1 MYKINGEQ
9 YSQDDLQEIA
19 DIKGYTVDELLSKNP
34 NITKE
39 DNTEGKKTPTTQGA
53 ENVDV
58 TPAPNTGFNSGNGF
72 LARLEEVKKEINFL
86 EGPDG
91 KVDALD
97 SPKRIE
103 QYNKLVAEYNDITSK
118 TGFDAGKEFTGVEPA
133 FNENNELIL
142 TPTAKGLVSRGKQI
156 QLEEVVLS
164 AEDYNR
170 EKKEKETLAAQTALN
185 DFNNAT
191 ELSGKELRTFED
203 FKKELRE
210 EEGAKFSNEL
220 SASTSMFN
228 SIGNGLVQ
236 LSGVDDRAKY
246 LLGYIGSQE
255 DLVKNLFPKS
265 SWETVLTESKELLSE
280 ADKELKYLNSL
291 QAPTLKFTDITEAE
305 SVGEGA
311 AYSLAASFNALTAV
325 GASALTS
332 GLTFGAGLA
341 TDMIGASI
349 RDYNNAKAK
358 RLGITTEQ
366 LIESGQSEFFVPATI
381 GSIAFGLEK
390 YGLNKIFGSMRNS
403 SPGLLNNFV
412 NFMKVGNVEGGT
424 EYFQGTLESYNLALG
439 QGASEIE
446 AADKAWQFMTSKEGL
461 ENYLQGFAGGSG
473 LGAGSKIIRAA
484 ANFRT
489 DKEFQDI
496 ANKVFELSKLE
507 DLKYKKIRKS
517 EIAAINEQQQ
527 KLRNEIKQ
535 AVKKGD
541 EILFELTEE
550 QLQEID
556 TNADIITSISDKI
569 KSINNS
575 DSFTQAEKDL
585 QIKDLLSEKDIAT
598 KKIFAVKTAAEK
610 LAKGIDRT
618 KALAKYVND
627 LDVQSFKNSQEV
639 KSYLESIGKYKKG
652 AENQQG
658 FIIQDKNGKQTI
670 IVNEQISGNEFA
682 VNVAQH
688 EFLHGLLMQTVKNN
702 PQIAIELGGSL
713 INELRRID
721 VDQIKNSQFKNRLTQ
736 YLEDEKVSDADTMEE
751 ALTLFSDALAT
762 GDLKFEENVFTKIGD
777 TVRRVLQA
785 VGIQPKFNT
794 GRDVYNFI
802 KDFNKSVEKGSLTI
816 GQIKVGA
823 KGAKGSLIDKAKKQ
837 NKLAKSMD
845 QDILK
850 FSKQELASEKVQQ
863 IYDEQGE
870 AGAMDI
876 IDLFKPITTR
886 LANKYRNVP
895 GFDFELLQSEIEL
908 GKRGLFDLIQSY
920 NPDKGV
926 PLAAHINTN
935 LSRRAIE
942 AAQRILKTDFEL
954 DVTESKGIAATE
966 TAAEIVEREEAP
978 IEPAIEI
985 KSLRKEIGLPNELV
999 ETVKNAVVKTFGTK
1013 LPNPEDPKFRL
1024 ELQKR
1029 FRTELKKP
1037 IAKFVGTRA
1046 NYENFLRDNFE
1057 AIYAKLPQSLLNKRF
1072 DEFIEPVLDENGKQ
1086 LREKTAEGNKIFAK
1100 KKISK
1105 AEFIKYFLGAELG
1118 SSTKG
1123 ARKTTIVEAI
1133 AEEMAFDATM
1143 EVLSNPDVSQK
1154 YQDIAELT
1162 DQPLP
1167 ENFKALVA
1175 KQVDR
1180 AEDFK
1185 FSRALA
1191 EDSGLSQQ
1199 ELNKILSMSL
1209 IDIAKGNPAIA
1220 EAIYDEAWTKSFPRD
1235 FENII
1240 LPGLADAV
1248 KKQETK
1254 EEKAALVRQFIQ
1266 LYSRPI
1272 RTSSKNI
1279 DLKLTTND
1287 ALLRVIR
1294 KTLGDDAKGV
1304 IGYSGKSNIIHRQK
1318 VGKNSL
1324 LFYKQEK
1331 INSVRYDITYND
1343 VKQKIVD
1350 GKISKEE
1357 MLQQNNS
1364 ALRNVK
1370 DIIFGLGVENP
1381 GLALTTLKLMQKDNR
1396 SEFRQAA
1403 KLNAIVKN
1411 YKGKLQYEHNPPTNI
1426 VYGEIV
1432 KYLENP
1438 TPEGKDALINLLNN
1452 WEANIVPQD
1461 FADIVDQKYQDKMPE
1476 DGLRYKEAFEQT
1488 NYKFDGVVKFS
1499 KSLSSE
1505 FNGFIEEKTGI
1516 DKRTKIS
1523 EKRAAM
1529 IGEGKGRFKFF
1540 LPPNAEDFMGLL
1552 YTTLLPG
1559 KRGEEQ
1565 IAFYKEQL
1573 VDPFARG
1580 IRKYQSAKEQTIR
1593 ELKALKKAIKK
1604 VPTKLAGK
1612 NETGFTNEVAVRVYL
1627 WNKNGYE
1634 VPGLK
1639 KKEVKDLVRV
1649 VANNSDLR
1657 EFALNINAITRGNGY
1672 PEAENNWEAGTITTD
1687 LLEMLNTTTRKESLA
1702 EFINNKD
1709 QIFSKDN
1716 LNKLQAAFGKDYR
1729 FALED
1734 ALGRMVSG
1742 RKRYTGIDKD
1752 SKKFLDWL
1760 NGAVGTIMFWNS
1772 RSAIL
1777 QMLSVVNYTNFS
1789 DNNVFNQ
1796 VKTFANQKQ
1805 YWTDWHTLM
1814 FSDFLKQRRAG
1825 SQLDVNINDIIE
1837 AAEGSTNPGK
1847 AIFAKL
1853 IRLGYAPTQIADSF
1867 AISTG
1872 GAAFYRNRINKYKKE
1887 GLSDQEAQDK
1897 AFLDFQEI
1905 TEETQQSSRDDRIS
1919 QIQAGGLGRVIFAF
1933 ANTPMQYARIIKRS
1947 SQDLINSRGDW
1958 KQNISRIAF
1967 YGFLQN
1973 IIFSTLQ
1980 SGLFALL
1987 IDNED
1992 DDEVI
1997 EDRAL
2002 RALNSTADSLLRGSG
2017 LPGAVLATV
2026 KNAAF
2031 EVFAELKK
2039 DRPKVWK
2046 AGLTGATSISPPI
2059 NSKVRKVVGAL
2070 DRLSYKST
2078 REDIMTK
2085 GFSLENPVF
2094 DIGGKLTSAITNA
2107 PADRLLR
2114 KTENIMAAMDEK
2126 TSTTQAL
2133 FLTAGWSKYDLN
2145 MIDKKPEK
2153 LKLRPIKSSSIKR
2166 PKLKRKGLKR

>member
-9 YSQDDLQEIA
+9 YSQEDLQEIA

-39 DNTEGKKTPTTQGA
+39 DNTEGKKIPTAQGA
-53 ENVDV
+53 ENVGV
-58 TPAPNTGFNSGNGF
+58 TSAPSTGSKSDDGSLAYTDKESYKEFYEGESKFTKTGGAEIRQTASGDF
-72 LARLEEVKKEINFL
+72 EPLALEEVIVT
-86 EGPDG
+86 G
-91 KVDALD
+91 KD
-97 SPKRIE
+97 KT
-103 QYNKLVAEYNDITSK
+103 DI
-118 TGFDAGKEFTGVEPA
+118 
-133 FNENNELIL
+133 
-142 TPTAKGLVSRGKQI
+142 GKQKQKKQEAFDRQFRI
-156 QLEEVVLS
+156 KQIAAASKAPEFAVSATAGMAATTVDIVTGLFNFVDKYGVAPMNYAIGSYLGYDTTLE
-164 AEDYNR
+164 AEAR
-170 EKKEKETLAAQTALN
+170 EKAGDLQALN
-185 DFNNAT
+185 DVSNFLRQYTIKKYDEDGNEQDILSLIEQDNYADAAELAFSEGFSAAPYLALSIAAPGAGSALIGMSVTGQEVETALKERTDAT
-191 ELSGKELRTFED
+191 L
-203 FKKELRE
+203 
-210 EEGAKFSNEL
+210 
-220 SASTSMFN
+220 
-228 SIGNGLVQ
+228 
-236 LSGVDDRAKY
+236 
-246 LLGYIGSQE
+246 
-255 DLVKNLFPKS
+255 
-265 SWETVLTESKELLSE
+265 
-280 ADKELKYLNSL
+280 
-291 QAPTLKFTDITEAE
+291 AE
-305 SVGEGA
+305 I
-311 AYSLAASFNALTAV
+311 Y
-325 GASALTS
+325 GASALKGGIEFATNMIGGGIQRGILGIGKKFGVGTNAYKQAVDIYTKTYLGKLADAGI
-332 GLTFGAGLA
+332 GLTKGGATNFVEEFSASTLSSL
-341 TDMIGASI
+341 TDVAV
-349 RDYNNAKAK
+349 YNDPY
-358 RLGITTEQ
+358 E
-366 LIESGQSEFFVPATI
+366 
-381 GSIAFGLEK
+381 
-390 YGLNKIFGSMRNS
+390 RNS
-403 SPGLLNNFV
+403 IIRQGVNEGL
-412 NFMKVGNVEGGT
+412 VG
-424 EYFQGTLESYNLALG
+424 LALG
-439 QGASEIE
+439 APV
-446 AADKAWQFMTSKEGL
+446 
-461 ENYLQGFAGGSG
+461 GS
-473 LGAGSKIIRAA
+473 AGSFKSLAAKQQALEFLAPKKWTADLAKQSKRLAEAKFDLEKAPEGRKDKFRKKVQKVESIIEMKKKQLQNSFDNLTKKEKKQYA
-484 ANFRT
+484 ANLAKA
-489 DKEFQDI
+489 DGAL
-496 ANKVFELSKLE
+496 ANIGNN
-507 DLKYKKIRKS
+507 KYS
-517 EIAAINEQQQ
+517 ASQQAEAQ
-527 KLRNEIKQ
+527 Q
-535 AVKKGD
+535 
-541 EILFELTEE
+541 ELTEA
-550 QLQEID
+550 
-556 TNADIITSISDKI
+556 NAANEALVGNGLFDAK
-569 KSINNS
+569 
-575 DSFTQAEKDL
+575 AE
-585 QIKDLLSEKDIAT
+585 
-598 KKIFAVKTAAEK
+598 
-610 LAKGIDRT
+610 G
-618 KALAKYVND
+618 
-627 LDVQSFKNSQEV
+627 
-639 KSYLESIGKYKKG
+639 SIGKILKSSERLAEAIAKTGKKVGGVEIEYLSAEQAKNIVFKDGSNLSTKDAAYIEKENKVYINRDVSALTGQTNAIGHELLHYIINSKFNTDNASMEPLVESFKDYLKETQPELHNRIQERIDANYTEINENGERVVKEG
-652 AENQQG
+652 ALEEYFNV
-658 FIIQDKNGKQTI
+658 FADLVSKEKI
-670 IVNEQISGNEFA
+670 IVNESI
-682 VNVAQH
+682 
-688 EFLHGLLMQTVKNN
+688 LDKVKNSTTKFLN
-702 PQIAIELGGSL
+702 GLGFGSVKL
-713 INELRRID
+713 ETGKD
-721 VDQIKNSQFKNRLTQ
+721 VF
-736 YLEDEKVSDADTMEE
+736 
-751 ALTLFSDALAT
+751 
-762 GDLKFEENVFTKIGD
+762 
-777 TVRRVLQA
+777 
-785 VGIQPKFNT
+785 
-794 GRDVYNFI
+794 NFI
-802 KDFNKSVEKGSLTI
+802 RNYQDNISKFKFKQLGVDIKSSKIPQKVKAEVEKSSLSGDAIQKIYEEKGI
-816 GQIKVGA
+816 G
-823 KGAKGSLIDKAKKQ
+823 
-837 NKLAKSMD
+837 
-845 QDILK
+845 
-850 FSKQELASEKVQQ
+850 
-863 IYDEQGE
+863 
-870 AGAMDI
+870 GAMDI
-876 IDLFKPITTR
+876 IEAYKPLTTK
-886 LANKYRNVP
+886 LTKKYEGVP
-895 GFDFELLQSEIEL
+895 GYEFELLQSEIEL
-908 GKRGLFDLIQSY
+908 GKRGLLDLIQAY
-920 NPDKGV
+920 KPGKGAT
-926 PLAAHINTN
+926 LNTYIQGQ
-935 LSRRAIE
+935 LSKRAIE
-942 AAQRILKTDFEL
+942 AANRILDTEFKL
-954 DVTESKGIAATE
+954 DVTESKGVVAAE
-966 TAAEIVEREEAP
+966 TAEEIVEREEAP
-978 IEPAIEI
+978 VDVAKEI
-985 KSLRKEIGLPNELV
+985 KSLRKEIGLPDELV
-999 ETVKNAVVKTFGTK
+999 ETVKQAVIKTFGTK

-1072 DEFIEPVLDENGKQ
+1072 DEFIEPVLDEDGKQ

-1105 AEFIKYFLGAELG
+1105 AEFIKYFLGTELG

-1143 EVLSNPDVSQK
+1143 EVLSDPDVSQK

-1185 FSRALA
+1185 FSQSLI
-1191 EDSGLSQQ
+1191 EDSGLTPQ
-1199 ELNKILSMSL
+1199 ELNQILSMSWL
-1209 IDIAKGNPAIA
+1209 EIAKGNPAIA

-1266 LYSRPI
+1266 LYSRPL
-1272 RTSSKNI
+1272 RTASSVKSVELN
-1279 DLKLTTND
+1279 LTRND
-1287 ALLRVIR
+1287 AILRVIR
-1294 KTLGDDAKGV
+1294 KALGEDAKGV
-1304 IGYSGKSNIIHRQK
+1304 IGFSGKQNIIYREK
-1318 VGKNSL
+1318 VGGNTL
-1324 LFYKQEK
+1324 LFYKKQK
-1331 INSVRYDITYND
+1331 INAVSYDITDNAT
-1343 VKQKIVD
+1343 KQKIVD

-1432 KYLENP
+1432 KYLKNP

-1452 WEANIVPQD
+1452 WEANIVPKD
-1461 FADIVDQKYQDKMPE
+1461 FAEIVDQKYKDKMPE

-1559 KRGEEQ
+1559 KRGDEQ

-1789 DNNVFNQ
+1789 DNNIFNQ

-1805 YWTDWHTLM
+1805 YWSDWHTLM

-1825 SQLDVNINDIIE
+1825 SQLDVNINDIME

-1872 GAAFYRNRINKYKKE
+1872 GAAFYRNRINKYKKD

-1919 QIQAGGLGRVIFAF
+1919 QVQAGGLGRVIFAF

-1947 SQDLINSRGDW
+1947 SQDLINGRGDW
-1958 KQNISRIAF
+1958 RQNISRIAF

-2059 NSKVRKVVGAL
+2059 NSKVRKIVGAL

-2085 GFSLENPVF
+2085 GLSLENPVF

-2114 KTENIMAAMDEK
+2114 KTENIVAAMDEK
-2126 TSTTQAL
+2126 TSATQAL
-2133 FLTAGWSKYDLN
+2133 FLTAGWSKWDLN

-2153 LKLRPIKSSSIKR
+2153 LKLSPIKSSGIKR